1 MIGVDFDRMC
11 WLMHVLPP
19 VPTCLDKP
27 KEFTVVDIV
36 IPLVL
41 CPDRDTRLDV
51 SAKYLWV
58 QCEFNVSVVQWFS
71 GSDEVST
78 TK

>member
-1 MIGVDFDRMC
+1 MFRGSVVLCDRWGHAEGGRRELC
-11 WLMHVLPP
+11 LM
-19 VPTCLDKP
+19 
-27 KEFTVVDIV
+27 
-36 IPLVL
+36 L